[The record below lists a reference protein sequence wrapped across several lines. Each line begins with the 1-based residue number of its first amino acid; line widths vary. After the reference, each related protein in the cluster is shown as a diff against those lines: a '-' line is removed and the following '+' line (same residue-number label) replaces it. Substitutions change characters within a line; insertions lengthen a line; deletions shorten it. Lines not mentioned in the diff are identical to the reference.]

1 MLFPKD
7 YTGSARTFPTVD
19 RFEREE
25 EEDLTES
32 LDDT

>member
-7 YTGSARTFPTVD
+7 HTRSTRTFPTVD

-25 EEDLTES
+25 KEDLTES